1 MIKGGTNNNFMFC
14 THFLHFFT
22 FVIKLFS
29 YNHYGFALLLI
40 SFPEISSTFLI
51 LPTPW
56 PTFLL
61 QLHFTSLS
69 TPILLSY
76 IPSTISSFFFF
87 SSCILVSCNL
97 GSSLILFLFLHI
109 SLFFYLP
116 FSPSLTLSIYLSV
129 SVIIFLTL
137 SFTLHLSL
145 SAITSLT
152 IYFRRHGSDSP

>member
-1 MIKGGTNNNFMFC
+1 MGPGVDIAIELSCIRESSRHRGRMNIPKYCYQIIGKLLSYDKRGSNDNFMFC

-61 QLHFTSLS
+61 NLHFTLLS
-69 TPILLSY
+69 TQILLSY
-76 IPSTISSFFFF
+76 IPSIIFFF
-87 SSCILVSCNL
+87 SFFSSIVS
-97 GSSLILFLFLHI
+97 
-109 SLFFYLP
+109 
-116 FSPSLTLSIYLSV
+116 
-129 SVIIFLTL
+129 
-137 SFTLHLSL
+137 
-145 SAITSLT
+145 
-152 IYFRRHGSDSP
+152 

>member
-1 MIKGGTNNNFMFC
+1 MIVLHRHGENKSYTAEGTSLWSMGAGFDKAIELSCIRESSRHRGRMNISKYCYQIIGKLLSYDKRGSNDNFMFC

-61 QLHFTSLS
+61 KLHFTSLS

-87 SSCILVSCNL
+87 SSIVS
-97 GSSLILFLFLHI
+97 
-109 SLFFYLP
+109 
-116 FSPSLTLSIYLSV
+116 
-129 SVIIFLTL
+129 
-137 SFTLHLSL
+137 
-145 SAITSLT
+145 
-152 IYFRRHGSDSP
+152 